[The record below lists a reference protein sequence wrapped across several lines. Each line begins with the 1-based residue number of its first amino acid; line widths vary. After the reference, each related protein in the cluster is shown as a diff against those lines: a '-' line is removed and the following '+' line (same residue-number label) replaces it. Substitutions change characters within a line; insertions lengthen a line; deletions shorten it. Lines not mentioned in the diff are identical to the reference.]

1 MNGTILNS
9 ILLNSLN
16 KYPPLNPTIPQFLIS
31 THQPSQL
38 PLDHWQDGA
47 FSAAKSGEKRGK
59 YDSIPFTR
67 GFVAR
72 QKANY
77 RESSFSLDPQ
87 PPPPPPPRCL
97 NVSFGN
103 ANGKGLLKY
112 GRMKNEN
119 RKNPKSQGLFRYFSL
134 SFPPSLF
141 FFFGSQPE
149 RGRRGLER
157 GWSRG
162 EGNTSYYATLGSD
175 PFEIPEAIKI
185 EMGNSALPISA

>member
-1 MNGTILNS
+1 MLLFLPNKLLNKMNGTILNS

-31 THQPSQL
+31 THQPSQ
-38 PLDHWQDGA
+38 LDHWQDGA

-87 PPPPPPPRCL
+87 PPPSPPPRCL

-141 FFFGSQPE
+141 FFSAVSRREGGGVWKE
-149 RGRRGLER
+149 GGAEGRGIQVITRRLAQTR
-157 GWSRG
+157 LKSPKP
-162 EGNTSYYATLGSD
+162 L
-175 PFEIPEAIKI
+175 K
-185 EMGNSALPISA
+185 